1 LDINI
6 FEKNFIKRKDFVMS
20 KKNAG
25 IAPLIITSNVKV
37 NNVDTII
44 VNCK

>member
-1 LDINI
+1 
-6 FEKNFIKRKDFVMS
+6 MS
-20 KKNAG
+20 KKMAG
-25 IAPLIITSNVKV
+25 ITPLIITSNVKV